1 MIELKKI
8 AMLRKKLTV
17 RTLSFMMAAGLL
29 LLIVPFVAL
38 ASGKEEPNPGK
49 KGDFRLLK
57 GIYSTTQID
66 LAKEDQNDPIVTADI
81 TASSYEW
88 QAYSNVEGKY
98 KKFSG
103 DRAIAVTESLAKKY
117 DYGDGKSYF
126 RCLATT
132 EDERL
137 LISDVLTVVLP
148 AEESDPSQAEGETIA
163 TIDLLD
169 STQPEETEPTDS
181 GEATTEPA
189 QETTEPAQETTE
201 PTTAPTQ
208 PAVDNGEKAVPAE
221 DDDPIEGQFL
231 KPMEDDTD
239 DEDDLPPI
247 RGMLLEPLGDAQTT
261 YTVVYYVQKPIY
273 TGNDN
278 DTSNYEI
285 FDYKTFDANQ
295 GDTVDLSG
303 EMPGTT
309 FDTFLT
315 LNTNV
320 STTTGTVAAD
330 GSSVFHLYYTRQDFT
345 FTIARGSG
353 NSNIVLST
361 RRGRVTVNRA
371 NPYVFTV
378 KYGESLV
385 GLWPTDDMLT
395 TRPSGFSRYLNYIRK
410 DTSSYY
416 HYSDDDFYSAPTV
429 LDTSLVTKLRKR
441 LASDQTNFPMHF
453 VFTYDS
459 TYRYAQYFFQKA
471 DGSWGTYPD
480 FTIKGKNNSVFE
492 NCPTYEG
499 FYPPSVPSSGN
510 TRRIEYTRKQFTLSF
525 VSNDDETTVRSA
537 TYYFEQP
544 LVDPGEPD
552 DADFLGWYYDSG
564 LTQSVNW
571 GADTMPA
578 RDITVYG
585 KWQTTVSTHT
595 LTVKYLDD
603 QGTEQNQSPITYNH
617 NDSVPEP
624 AKSWTGHTFVNW
636 TYEDGTAVTWP
647 VTMDGDKTVVAH
659 WTLDTHTLTVHKNNP
674 DEADPAPIANVEY
687 GTTLSTAGVTAPT
700 RTGYDFEGWYTD
712 AALTSKIN
720 NWQSYQV
727 TDNLDIYAN
736 WVIKTFVVK
745 FYNDERVNVDDN
757 IIISYTVEY
766 DKTIPSYTGSDP
778 QYYGAQPKRF
788 DKWMYDNNGTPTE
801 FRFGTDGTHVREN
814 MTVYGTWINTYT
826 VTFLKDQGLSA
837 NNPNNVQFTSDPVD
851 ENATLARP
859 AGMTDPTKDGYTF
872 KNEWYYDVEG
882 TPTEFVFEGTEGK
895 TATPITS
902 DLIVYPAWLKNE
914 VNLTITNNGLFDNVF
929 KITSASPAYYLEVF
943 VPAGQ
948 SQTVTH
954 LPFGRY
960 SVSASNWDFRNSYNV
975 TNGSINA
982 SSATPGQRFDVSATS
997 NSRGF
1002 NWLGGN
1008 ASSIDNR
1015 FNPFTGS

>member
-1 MIELKKI
+1 MKKI

-88 QAYSNVEGKY
+88 QAYSSVEGKY

-117 DYGDGKSYF
+117 DYGNGKSYF
-126 RCLATT
+126 RCLATAS
-132 EDERL
+132 DGKL
-137 LISDVLTVVLP
+137 SISDVLTVVLP
-148 AEESDPSQAEGETIA
+148 QEGTSDSEPTGTEETGGTISTIELMEPTQPGET
-163 TIDLLD
+163 D
-169 STQPEETEPTDS
+169 PTEPTDPTDPAEPTVS
-181 GEATTEPA
+181 TESTESTTQSA
-189 QETTEPAQETTE
+189 ASSTE
-201 PTTAPTQ
+201 PTTASTQ
-208 PAVDNGEKAVPAE
+208 PADDDGDKVDPQ
-221 DDDPIEGQFL
+221 DDDPVQGMLLQLLDGEEG
-231 KPMEDDTD
+231 E
-239 DEDDLPPI
+239 ELPPL
-247 RGMLLEPLGDAQTT
+247 RGMLLEPLTEGVPTS
-261 YTVVYYVQKPIY
+261 YTVVYYVQKPVY
-273 TGNDN
+273 TTNDN
-278 DTSNYEI
+278 VAADYEV
-285 FDYKTFDANQ
+285 YKTEVVSNVNS
-295 GDTVDLSG
+295 GTVLDYSTQNLY
-303 EMPGTT
+303 GTSEDNY
-309 FDTFLT
+309 FT
-315 LNTNV
+315 LNTNLGV
-320 STTTGTVAAD
+320 TTGVVEED
-330 GSSVFHLYYTRQDFT
+330 GSTVIKLYYTRKNYTFTFISDTAVNGSNAGTPNIDGVTWYRSSNPYVINAKYGEDISSRWPDNGNLGREGSSYAIKSGTPWAINYINRQAPTTIKKMNGNPMYVTSSLVTHPNTQNYSYEIYWVRKSNLKYTYNYYKMDTDGEHYSFFRTTIENSKLSSHPSITGFDRYQSVNAGSKT
-345 FTIARGSG
+345 FTI
-353 NSNIVLST
+353 
-361 RRGRVTVNRA
+361 
-371 NPYVFTV
+371 
-378 KYGESLV
+378 
-385 GLWPTDDMLT
+385 
-395 TRPSGFSRYLNYIRK
+395 NYIRNQHNLNYK
-410 DTSSYY
+410 YQNNTDYKASDSVYYEKSRLSYKP
-416 HYSDDDFYSAPTV
+416 SDPTV
-429 LDTSLVTKLRKR
+429 K
-441 LASDQTNFPMHF
+441 
-453 VFTYDS
+453 
-459 TYRYAQYFFQKA
+459 
-471 DGSWGTYPD
+471 WYPD
-480 FTIKGKNNSVFE
+480 ASCTGAEFDW
-492 NCPTYEG
+492 
-499 FYPPSVPSSGN
+499 N
-510 TRRIEYTRKQFTLSF
+510 T
-525 VSNDDETTVRSA
+525 
-537 TYYFEQP
+537 P
-544 LVDPGEPD
+544 MPD
-552 DADFLGWYYDSG
+552 HD
-564 LTQSVNW
+564 V
-571 GADTMPA
+571 
-578 RDITVYG
+578 TVYA
-585 KWQTTVSTHT
+585 KREINTFTV
-595 LTVKYLDD
+595 
-603 QGTEQNQSPITYNH
+603 
-617 NDSVPEP
+617 
-624 AKSWTGHTFVNW
+624 
-636 TYEDGTAVTWP
+636 
-647 VTMDGDKTVVAH
+647 
-659 WTLDTHTLTVHKNNP
+659 TVHKNNP